1 VISVE
6 DWAEI
11 RRLHRAEG
19 VPIKEIA
26 RRLLLAEW
34 PTMPATVIAERI
46 GWRYS
51 MTTLKDRVRQIRP
64 EYLGVDP
71 VDRVSYQLWVSSYR
85 VGCGSLSRDTKRVG
99 LLF

>member
-26 RRLLLAEW
+26 RRLLSAEW

-64 EYLGVDP
+64 EELRAGH
-71 VDRVSYQLWVSSYR
+71 R
-85 VGCGSLSRDTKRVG
+85 
-99 LLF
+99 

>member
-1 VISVE
+1 
-6 DWAEI
+6 
-11 RRLHRAEG
+11 
-19 VPIKEIA
+19 
-26 RRLLLAEW
+26 
-34 PTMPATVIAERI
+34 MPATVIAERI

-85 VGCGSLSRDTKRVG
+85 VGCGSHSRDTKRVG